1 MTTMRDL
8 QSQIDALTAIVE
20 RQGEQLT
27 NYVGPLLA
35 GLVGFEED
43 SVLTGAAD
51 PQDVEYI
58 ARQGSMY
65 AYGQRVWYHLY
76 RQLDRPHMADGGSLE
91 GDIEAERER
100 QAKVAA
106 QTAQIDAAIA
116 ENSAAI
122 AENSAAMAQMSVW
135 AAS

>member
-1 MTTMRDL
+1 MGQTMTTMRDL

-27 NYVGPLLA
+27 QYVGPLLA

-65 AYGQRVWYHLY
+65 AYGQRVWYHL
-76 RQLDRPHMADGGSLE
+76 DRPHMADGGSLE

-106 QTAQIDAAIA
+106 QTAQSDAAIA

-122 AENSAAMAQMSVW
+122 AENSA
-135 AAS
+135 